1 MADHEKTQPEVDPAT
16 GVVDTG
22 HEWDGIRELN
32 NPLPRWWL
40 YTFYACIVWAIGYWV
55 LYPAWPLISDAT
67 PGVTGWSARTDVVER
82 LDELNATRGVLG
94 EQLSKADLNA
104 IGSSPDMLGFANA
117 QGRAA
122 FAINCSPCHGTGA
135 SGSTGYPNL
144 NDDDWLWG
152 GKLEDIDYTLRHGIR
167 SGDPEARVN
176 MMPAFG
182 RDGTLQK
189 PDVEL
194 VANYVRSLSN
204 LQDVTKTE
212 GDLAKGRELFA
223 SNCVACHGEDAKGN
237 HELGAPNLTDAIWLY
252 GGDKATVY
260 QSVFNG
266 RGGVMPNW
274 GDRLDKQTIKALAV
288 YVHSLGGG
296 E

>member
-1 MADHEKTQPEVDPAT
+1 MADHEKPKPEVDSAT

-40 YTFYACIVWAIGYWV
+40 YTFYATIVWAIGYWV
-55 LYPAWPLISDAT
+55 LYPAWPLLTDAT
-67 PGVTGWSARTDVVER
+67 RGITGWSARTDVVER
-82 LDELNATRGVLG
+82 LDELNTTRGVLG
-94 EQLSKADLNA
+94 EQLAKADLGS
-104 IGSSPDMLGFANA
+104 IVSSPDLLGFASA

-122 FAINCSPCHGTGA
+122 FATNCAPCHGTGA

-144 NDDDWLWG
+144 NDDEWLWG
-152 GKLEDIDYTLRHGIR
+152 GTLEDIEYTLRHGIR
-167 SGDPEARVN
+167 SGAPEARVN
-176 MMPAFG
+176 LMPAFG

-189 PDVEL
+189 PEIEL
-194 VANYVRSLSN
+194 VVNYVRSLSN
-204 LQDVTKTE
+204 LEEVNKNE
-212 GDLAKGRELFA
+212 ADLAKGRELFA

-237 HELGAPNLTDAIWLY
+237 RELGAPNLTDAIWLY
-252 GGDKATVY
+252 GGDRTTVY
-260 QSVFNG
+260 QSVWNG

-274 GDRLDKQTIKALAV
+274 GDRLDDQTIKALTV